1 MEALRKF
8 WSERA
13 PRERAWLAAGVLVV
27 AAALVYLVLI
37 EPAWQGTRK
46 LERSLPTT
54 RAQSAELA
62 ALLAQARELRDRPQ
76 SAQVAGGDVR
86 AALEASLKRAGLKP
100 TRLAVGAEG
109 DLQLAFAKVDYA
121 VWSRWLAEAE
131 REFGLRVLAVNAT
144 AVQPAGAADIELT
157 LRPPRR

>member
-1 MEALRKF
+1 MEALRNF

-13 PRERAWLAAGVLVV
+13 PRERVWLAAGLLVV
-27 AAALVYLVLI
+27 VAALVYLVLI

-46 LERSLPTT
+46 LERSLPAT
-54 RAQSAELA
+54 RAQSAELG

-76 SAQVAGGDVR
+76 SAQVSGGDIR
-86 AALEASLKRAGLKP
+86 AALEASLKRVGLKP

-121 VWSRWLAEAE
+121 AWSRWLAEAE

>member
-1 MEALRKF
+1 MDALRSF

-13 PRERAWLAAGVLVV
+13 PRERAWLAVGGLVV
-27 AAALVYLVLI
+27 AAALIYLLLI

-46 LERSLPTT
+46 LERSLPAT

-62 ALLAQARELRDRPQ
+62 ALLAQARELRERPQ
-76 SAQVAGGDVR
+76 SALPAAGDAR

-100 TRLAVGAEG
+100 ARLTVGAEG

-121 VWSRWLAEAE
+121 SWSRWLAEAE
-131 REFGLRVLAVNAT
+131 RENGLRVLAVNAT
-144 AVQPAGAADIELT
+144 AVPPAGAADIELT